1 MISLE
6 DILSEVRSH
15 NPDADFD
22 LILKAFDFASKAH
35 EGQVRLSG
43 NPYII
48 HLLEVSLILARF
60 KMDTTVI
67 VSGLLHDIV
76 EDTDTT
82 LDVIRD
88 EFGDNIASLVASV
101 TKIGRISF
109 RTREE
114 RQAESFRKMLLAM
127 ARDLR
132 VIIIKLADRLHN
144 MRTLEFVS
152 ELEQQQIARETY
164 EIYAPLANRLG
175 ISWLKGELEDLAFRY
190 LEPDAYR
197 ELSEK
202 VAFRKK
208 ERETY
213 IEDISNIIKAKLDS
227 QDIEGD
233 VSGRSKHLYSI
244 YNKMERQQI
253 EFNQVHDLSAFRI
266 IVDSVRDC
274 YAALGIIHAA
284 WRPVPSRFKD
294 YIAMPKAN
302 LYQSLHT
309 TVVGPYGER
318 MEVQIRTEEMHRI
331 AEEGIA
337 AHWKYKEEGKSV
349 AVDRDAGNFRWL
361 RQMLE
366 WQQEVK
372 DSHEFID
379 SVRVELFPE
388 EVYVFTPDGD
398 VKELPRGSTP
408 VDFAFNVHSDVG
420 LHCVGAKVNGRMVP
434 LKSVLSNGDRVEV
447 LTSDKQNPSKDW
459 LTFVKTSKA
468 KNRIRQWIKA
478 EQRERSIELGKGLL
492 EKDLRKHG
500 FSFNR
505 VVSGKTLKPTLDEL
519 GFVKLDDLLANLG
532 YGKLSIGQIVNRL
545 IPKESQK
552 EVPQEPGKLTKVLE
566 KIRRKPS
573 GAIKVQGVDDIL
585 VRFAKCCN
593 PLAGDNIVGFVTRGQ
608 GVAIH
613 TADCTQVLVIDQD
626 RRVDV
631 EWDVSKT
638 TTRAV
643 SIRVVCSDRKG
654 MLAALTSS
662 ISEAEANIIS
672 AQIQS
677 SAGNDAINI
686 FEIEVNDLEH
696 LNKVMKCVRKVK
708 GVLKVERIKH

>member
-6 DILSEVRSH
+6 DILTEVRSH
-15 NPDADFD
+15 NPDADVE
-22 LILKAFDFASKAH
+22 LIRNAYSFAAKAH
-35 EGQVRLSG
+35 KGQVRLSG
-43 NPYII
+43 NPYIT

-67 VSGLLHDIV
+67 VSGLLHDVV
-76 EDTDTT
+76 EDTETT
-82 LDVIRD
+82 LDSIRT
-88 EFGDNIASLVASV
+88 EFGDNVANLVDSV
-101 TKIGRISF
+101 TKIGRIAF

-152 ELEQQQIARETY
+152 ESEQQQLARETY

-190 LEPDAYR
+190 LEPEAYSN
-197 ELSEK
+197 LSEK
-202 VAFRKK
+202 VSVQKT

-213 IEDISNIIKAKLDS
+213 IEDIRSIIKDKLDS
-227 QDIEGD
+227 QKIEGE

-253 EFNQVHDLSAFRI
+253 EFNQVLDLSAFRI

-284 WRPVPSRFKD
+284 WRPIPGRFKD

-309 TVVGPYGER
+309 TVVGPYGEQ

-349 AVDRDAGNFRWL
+349 AVGRDAGNFRWL

-379 SVRVELFPE
+379 SVRVELFPA

-398 VKELPRGSTP
+398 VKELPRDSTP

-420 LHCVGAKVNGRMVP
+420 LHCIGAKVNGRMVP
-434 LKSVLSNGDRVEV
+434 LKTVLNNGDRVEV
-447 LTSDKQNPSKDW
+447 LTSEKQKPSKDW
-459 LTFVKTSKA
+459 LSFVKTSKA

-478 EQRERSIELGKGLL
+478 EQREKSIELGKGLL

-500 FSFNR
+500 FSLNR
-505 VVSGKTLKPTLDEL
+505 IVSGKTLKPTLEEL

-532 YGKLSIGQIVNRL
+532 YGKISLGQVVNRL
-545 IPKESQK
+545 IPKELQK
-552 EVPQEPGKLTKVLE
+552 EVPLAPGKLTKVLD

-593 PLAGDNIVGFVTRGQ
+593 PLAGDVIVGFVTRGQ

-613 TADCTQVLVIDQD
+613 TADCAQVLVIDSARQ
-626 RRVDV
+626 VDV

-638 TTRAV
+638 ATRAV
-643 SIRVVCSDRKG
+643 SIRLVCSDRKG
-654 MLAALTSS
+654 LLAALTST
-662 ISEAEANIIS
+662 ISEAEANILS
-672 AQIQS
+672 AQVKS
-677 SAGNDAINI
+677 SAEDDAVNV
-686 FEIEVNDLEH
+686 FEIEVNNLEH
-696 LNKVMKCVRKVK
+696 LNRVMKCLRKVK
-708 GVLKVERIKH
+708 GVQKVERLKH

>member
-1 MISLE
+1 MISL
-6 DILSEVRSH
+6 DDVLTEVRSH
-15 NPDADFD
+15 NPDADFE
-22 LILKAFDFASKAH
+22 LIRNAYDFAAKAH

-43 NPYII
+43 NPYIT

-60 KMDTTVI
+60 KMDTTVV
-67 VSGLLHDIV
+67 VSGMLHDVV
-76 EDTDTT
+76 EDTETT
-82 LDVIRD
+82 LDSIKA
-88 EFGDNIASLVASV
+88 EFGDNVATLVDSV

-152 ELEQQQIARETY
+152 EAEQQQTARETY

-175 ISWLKGELEDLAFRY
+175 ISWLKGELEDLSFRY
-190 LEPDAYR
+190 LEPDAYN
-197 ELSEK
+197 ELMEK
-202 VAFRKK
+202 VSVRKK

-213 IEDISNIIKAKLDS
+213 IEDIRRIIKGKLVA
-227 QDIEGD
+227 QKIQGD

-244 YNKMERQQI
+244 YNKMERQHI

-274 YAALGIIHAA
+274 YAVLGIIHAA
-284 WRPVPSRFKD
+284 WRPIPGRFKD

-309 TVVGPYGER
+309 TVIGPYGEQ
-318 MEVQIRTEEMHRI
+318 MEVQLRTEDMHMI

-349 AVDRDAGNFRWL
+349 AAGRDAGNFRWL

-366 WQQEVK
+366 WQQEIK
-372 DSHEFID
+372 DSHEFFD
-379 SVRVELFPE
+379 TVRVELFPE

-398 VKELPRGSTP
+398 VKELPRDSTP

-434 LKSVLSNGDRVEV
+434 LKTVLRNGDRVEV
-447 LTSDKQNPSKDW
+447 LTSEKQKPSKDW

-478 EQRERSIELGKGLL
+478 EQREKSIEIGKSML

-500 FSFNR
+500 FSLNR
-505 VVSGKTLKPTLDEL
+505 IVTGETLKPTLDEL

-532 YGKLSIGQIVNRL
+532 YGKLSIGQVVNRL
-545 IPKESQK
+545 IPKELQK
-552 EVPQEPGKLTKVLE
+552 ETLPAPGKLTKVIE

-593 PLAGDNIVGFVTRGQ
+593 PLAGDAIVGFVTRGQ

-613 TADCTQVLVIDQD
+613 TADCAQVLLIDSARQ
-626 RRVDV
+626 VDV
-631 EWDVSKT
+631 EWDVSKS

-643 SIRVVCSDRKG
+643 SIRVICSDRKG
-654 MLAALTSS
+654 MLAVLTSS
-662 ISEAEANIIS
+662 ISEAEANILS
-672 AQIQS
+672 AQVQS

-696 LNKVMKCVRKVK
+696 LNRVMKCLRKLK
-708 GVLKVERIKH
+708 GVHRVERLRH